1 MTDLPSLRQLRYLA
15 ALAEN
20 RHFGRAAEACHVSQ
34 STLSAGIQELE
45 QRLGGALVERSK
57 RNVRLTPL
65 GEQVAERARALLA
78 EAEALVTL
86 GRAAEPLDGPL
97 RLGVIP
103 TISPYLLPRLLPAL
117 RRKHAKLRL
126 YLTEDLTA
134 RIVERLNEGN
144 LDLLLLAL
152 PYDLPGLE
160 TMILFEDPF
169 LFAARR
175 DHPLAESGAKDAPLP
190 STRLEHEPLLLLE
203 DGHCLRDQALA
214 ACRLGERRRQ
224 PFAATSLPTLI
235 QMVDNG
241 IGSTLLPRMAVAS
254 GALKGTAITT
264 RPLAPESGQAEP
276 ARSIGLAWR
285 RSDPRR
291 PAFRQ
296 LGQEIAEL
304 AQRYEIADKSRKR

>member
-1 MTDLPSLRQLRYLA
+1 MIELPSLRQLQYLA

-20 RHFGRAAEACHVSQ
+20 RHFGRAAHSCSVSQ

-45 QRLGGALVERSK
+45 QRLGGALVERTK
-57 RNVRLTPL
+57 RRVRLTPL
-65 GEQVAERARALLA
+65 GEQVAVRARSLLA
-78 EAEALVTL
+78 EAEALVAL
-86 GRAAEPLDGPL
+86 GQASAEPLAGPL

-103 TISPYLLPRLLPAL
+103 TISSYLLPRLLPAL

-134 RIVERLNEGN
+134 RIVERLDQGN

-160 TMILFEDPF
+160 TMTLFDDPF
-169 LFAARR
+169 LFASRR
-175 DHPLAESGAKDAPLP
+175 DHPLAAGLAPLP
-190 STRLEHEPLLLLE
+190 AGKLDHEPLLLLE

-214 ACRLGERRRQ
+214 ACKLGERRRQ
-224 PFAATSLPTLI
+224 QFAATSLPTLI

-241 IGSTLLPRMAVAS
+241 IGSTLLPRMAVAG
-254 GALKGTAITT
+254 GALKGTAIVT
-264 RPLAPESGQAEP
+264 RPLQGEP
-276 ARSIGLAWR
+276 ARGIGLAWR

-291 PAFRQ
+291 AEYKM
-296 LGQEIAEL
+296 LGREIAEL
-304 AQRYEIADKSRKR
+304 AQRYELAAKP

>member
-1 MTDLPSLRQLRYLA
+1 MNELPSLRQLRYLG
-15 ALAEN
+15 ALSEN
-20 RHFGRAAEACHVSQ
+20 RHFGRAADACHVSQ

-65 GEQVAERARALLA
+65 GEQVAERARSLLA
-78 EAEALVTL
+78 DAEALVAL
-86 GRAAEPLDGPL
+86 GQAAGEPLSGPL

-103 TISPYLLPRLLPAL
+103 TVSPYLLPRLLPAL

-134 RIVERLNEGN
+134 RIVERLSEGN

-160 TMILFEDPF
+160 TLVLFDDPF
-169 LFAARR
+169 LFASRR
-175 DHPLAESGAKDAPLP
+175 DHPLASGGPLP
-190 STRLEHEPLLLLE
+190 PARLNHEPLLLLE
-203 DGHCLRDQALA
+203 DGHCLRDQALS

-241 IGSTLLPRMAVAS
+241 IGSTLLPRMAIAG
-254 GALKGTAITT
+254 GALKGTSVIT
-264 RPLAPESGQAEP
+264 RDLEGQP

-285 RSDPRR
+285 RADPRR
-291 PAFRQ
+291 AEFRQ
-296 LGQEIAEL
+296 LGREIAEL
-304 AQRYEIADKSRKR
+304 ALRYELTDKIRKL

>member
-1 MTDLPSLRQLRYLA
+1 MNDLPSLRQLRYLA

-45 QRLGGALVERSK
+45 QRLGGALVERTK

-78 EAEALVTL
+78 DAEALVAL
-86 GRAAEPLDGPL
+86 GRAAEPLGGPL

-160 TMILFEDPF
+160 TMTLFDDPF

-175 DHPLAESGAKDAPLP
+175 GHPLAQGDEAPLP
-190 STRLEHEPLLLLE
+190 PARLEHEPLLLLE

-254 GALKGTAITT
+254 GALKGTAIAT
-264 RPLAPESGQAEP
+264 RPLAPESGQDQP
-276 ARSIGLAWR
+276 SRSIGLAWR

-296 LGQEIAEL
+296 LGQEITEL
-304 AQRYEIADKSRKR
+304 ARRYELAGETRKA

>member
-1 MTDLPSLRQLRYLA
+1 
-15 ALAEN
+15 
-20 RHFGRAAEACHVSQ
+20 VSQ

-57 RNVRLTPL
+57 RNVRLTAL
-65 GEQVAERARALLA
+65 GEQVAERARSLLA
-78 EAEALVTL
+78 EAEALVAL
-86 GRAAEPLDGPL
+86 GRSASEPLSGPL

-134 RIVERLNEGN
+134 RIVERLNAGN

-160 TMILFEDPF
+160 TMKLFDDPF
-169 LFAARR
+169 LFASRP
-175 DHPLAESGAKDAPLP
+175 DHPLAQGPDKPLP
-190 STRLEHEPLLLLE
+190 PARLDHEPLLLLE

-214 ACRLGERRRQ
+214 ACKLGERRRQ

-241 IGSTLLPRMAVAS
+241 LGSTLLPRMAVSA
-254 GALKGTAITT
+254 GALKGSAIVT
-264 RPLAPESGQAEP
+264 RPLEGNPTRG
-276 ARSIGLAWR
+276 IGLAWR
-285 RSDPRR
+285 RADPRR
-291 PAFRQ
+291 PDYRL

-304 AQRYEIADKSRKR
+304 AQRYELAKKP

>member
-1 MTDLPSLRQLRYLA
+1 MNELPSLRQLRYLV
-15 ALAEN
+15 ALAES
-20 RHFGRAAEACHVSQ
+20 RHFGRAATACNVSQ

-57 RNVRLTPL
+57 RNVRLTAL
-65 GEQVAERARALLA
+65 GEQAAERARSLLA
-78 EAEALVTL
+78 EAKGLVAL
-86 GRAAEPLDGPL
+86 GQAAAEPLSGPL

-126 YLTEDLTA
+126 YLTEDLTG
-134 RIVERLNEGN
+134 RIVERLDQGN

-160 TMILFEDPF
+160 TMTLFDDPF

-175 DHPLAESGAKDAPLP
+175 DHPLAQGGPLP
-190 STRLEHEPLLLLE
+190 PAKLDHEPLLLLE
-203 DGHCLRDQALA
+203 DGHCLRDQALS
-214 ACRLGERRRQ
+214 ACKLGERRRQ

-241 IGSTLLPRMAVAS
+241 IGSTLLPRMAVAG
-254 GALKGTAITT
+254 GALKGSDIVT
-264 RPLAPESGQAEP
+264 RKLEGQP
-276 ARSIGLAWR
+276 ARGIGLAWR
-285 RSDPRR
+285 RADPRR
-291 PAFRQ
+291 GEFRL
-296 LGQEIAEL
+296 LGKEIAEL
-304 AQRYEIADKSRKR
+304 AQRYELTDKIKKL

>member
-1 MTDLPSLRQLRYLA
+1 MNELPSLRQLRYLA
-15 ALAEN
+15 ALAES

-45 QRLGGALVERSK
+45 QRMGGALVERSK
-57 RNVRLTPL
+57 RNVRLTAL
-65 GEQVAERARALLA
+65 GEQAAERARSLLA
-78 EAEALVTL
+78 DAEALVAL
-86 GRAAEPLDGPL
+86 GQAAGEPLSGPL

-117 RRKHAKLRL
+117 RRRHAKLRL

-134 RIVERLNEGN
+134 RIAERLNDGN

-160 TMILFEDPF
+160 TMVLFDDPF
-169 LFAARR
+169 LFASRR
-175 DHPLAESGAKDAPLP
+175 DHAMAQGGPQDRPLSPAKLD
-190 STRLEHEPLLLLE
+190 HEPLLLLE
-203 DGHCLRDQALA
+203 DGHCLRDQALS
-214 ACRLGERRRQ
+214 ACKLGERRRQ

-241 IGSTLLPRMAVAS
+241 IGSTLLPRMAVAG
-254 GALKGTAITT
+254 GALKGTGIVT
-264 RPLAPESGQAEP
+264 RPLEGQP

-285 RSDPRR
+285 RADPRR
-291 PAFRQ
+291 SEFRL
-296 LGQEIAEL
+296 LGKEIAEL
-304 AQRYEIADKSRKR
+304 AQRYELADKIRKL